1 MADSAKMNYL
11 GDLFTRDAN
20 EHGMRGD
27 THLWELLRKRL
38 ADVPMPANYF
48 DVRELV
54 RQAII
59 AEVDIDIDAFPRD
72 NPDGIFVEKLSKRSG
87 LTNGR
92 VLPMWWKR
100 TGVPILVDRWAAQHA
115 SN

>member
-1 MADSAKMNYL
+1 MSYL
-11 GDLFTRDAN
+11 GNLFDRKPN
-20 EHGMRGD
+20 EYGMRGD
-27 THLWELLRKRL
+27 TYLWGRLRERL
-38 ADVPMPANYF
+38 ADVPMPTNFF

-72 NPDGIFVEKLSKRSG
+72 NPDGIFVEKLSKGSG
-87 LTNGR
+87 LSNGR

-115 SN
+115 AN